1 MIEVL
6 LLLPV
11 LLHHC
16 HLSTLLLLSNLLRQ
30 TPLFLKV
37 LVDIFYAAQLLL
49 VCIVALLLV
58 VLLLQDGGVVM
69 IAAKLTAFLRCLMRR
84 LLLDMDRS
92 WQDLRLL
99 NRAMLF
105 SHRLLLTVRSQS
117 KLVRELEADLFVDGR
132 LAATQARLVQVLR

>member
-69 IAAKLTAFLRCLMRR
+69 VAAKLTAFLRCLMRR
-84 LLLDMDRS
+84 LLLDMDRRG
-92 WQDLRLL
+92 QDLRLL

-105 SHRLLLTVRSQS
+105 PHRLLLTVRSQS